1 MFLEYCFFHGW
12 LLATW
17 NSPLERTLVS
27 LIRFFFIANC
37 THGKN
42 ILNSFS
48 VCSALFFAIIS
59 RKRFLEYS
67 VSKMNAFL
75 DLGIYLL
82 WWCIGKKEIVV
93 HSLHHFPAFLIDFK
107 EYNVLPSGHMWG
119 PVKTDKSCGTNVAD
133 CDPTSNFP
141 CCSARGKCVWT
152 CSGSTSVD
160 FRFPYSKFTIKLNF
174 QKLRHVYL
182 FTCMVFYFFP
192 VSFESLLY
200 WYVSKWYYQKSKR
213 VLNEREWKHLVLIDT
228 HFT

>member
-1 MFLEYCFFHGW
+1 MDGYWQLGILLWNELW
-12 LLATW
+12 LVW
-17 NSPLERTLVS
+17 LV
-27 LIRFFFIANC
+27 FFILNC
-37 THGKN
+37 TKN
-42 ILNSFS
+42 ILNSFLCLLRS
-48 VCSALFFAIIS
+48 FVRNHIFKTFLRIFLWRLAKWAPFWIQVYIS
-59 RKRFLEYS
+59 YDDVLEKR
-67 VSKMNAFL
+67 
-75 DLGIYLL
+75 
-82 WWCIGKKEIVV
+82 EIFVR
-93 HSLHHFPAFLIDFK
+93 SLHHFTAFLVDFK
-107 EYNVLPSGHMWG
+107 EYNVLPSRHMWG

-141 CCSARGKCVWT
+141 CCSAGGKCVWT